1 VLLYEIFAPNR
12 SPTPEQSPHGRV
24 CPLTEEDG
32 MIRIL
37 TALCLISA
45 LAACETMEGL
55 GRDVQAGGEAIQQS
69 AEEVQ
74 DGL

>member
-1 VLLYEIFAPNR
+1 
-12 SPTPEQSPHGRV
+12 
-24 CPLTEEDG
+24 

-74 DGL
+74 DEL